1 MLNSFE
7 VYSIDS
13 SKMIDKFLKSSTS
26 TGYFSNS
33 TGSSAT
39 NRRFFPDIAEL
50 VYKSEMGLWS
60 LIMMPHIL
68 LYVVCLVSYMMC
80 ISLNLVSF
88 GIFVSLILVLAHYVN
103 MS

>member
-1 MLNSFE
+1 
-7 VYSIDS
+7 
-13 SKMIDKFLKSSTS
+13 
-26 TGYFSNS
+26 
-33 TGSSAT
+33 
-39 NRRFFPDIAEL
+39 
-50 VYKSEMGLWS
+50 
-60 LIMMPHIL
+60 MMPHIL